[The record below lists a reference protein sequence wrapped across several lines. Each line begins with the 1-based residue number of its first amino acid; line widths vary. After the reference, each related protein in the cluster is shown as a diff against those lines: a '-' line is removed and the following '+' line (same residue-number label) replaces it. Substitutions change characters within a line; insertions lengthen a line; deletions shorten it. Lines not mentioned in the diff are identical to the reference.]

1 MILRRVITTCVLSL
15 LAHAPAPTF
24 ETDAPVLSISHASE
38 RPAIDHERAGLIL
51 LRGLPEH
58 DVAELADALDA
69 YVSALIAQNLPIF
82 SLEDATGDPSAPVD
96 AWLRA
101 HTRETTSAIALA
113 ANSWQA
119 DDGFRATLATR
130 CPKHG
135 ECVSL
140 DGHDAGTDARRAR
153 FVAWV
158 VSRSRI
164 ADATN
169 AASEKHVALIL
180 DQSSLDGA
188 PSPSEERV
196 REQCQ
201 RLARLGATDP
211 WIAALAK
218 APPTFTLPRPLHRGE
233 VFLVPDIS
241 AIAAN

>member
-1 MILRRVITTCVLSL
+1 MILRRVITTCALSL

-24 ETDAPVLSISHASE
+24 ESDAPVLSISHASE
-38 RPAIDHERAGLIL
+38 RPAIDHERAALIL

-58 DVAELADALDA
+58 DVAALADALDA

-82 SLEDATGDPSAPVD
+82 SLEEATGDPAAPVD

-101 HTRETTSAIALA
+101 HARETTSAIALA
-113 ANSWQA
+113 ANAWQA
-119 DDGFRATLATR
+119 DDGFRATLVRR
-130 CPKHG
+130 CPEHG

-140 DGHDAGTDARRAR
+140 EGHDDGTDARRAR

-164 ADATN
+164 ANSAN
-169 AASEKHVALIL
+169 ARSEKHVALIL
-180 DQSSLDGA
+180 DQSSLDRA
-188 PSPSEERV
+188 PSSSEERM
-196 REQCQ
+196 REQSQ
-201 RLARLGATDP
+201 RLTRLGATDA

-218 APPTFTLPRPLHRGE
+218 DPPTFALPRALHRDE

-241 AIAAN
+241 AITAN

>member
-1 MILRRVITTCVLSL
+1 MILRRVITTCALSL

-24 ETDAPVLSISHASE
+24 ETDAPVLAISHASE
-38 RPAIDHERAGLIL
+38 RPTIDHERAALIL
-51 LRGLPEH
+51 MRGLPEH
-58 DVAELADALDA
+58 DVAALADALDA
-69 YVSALIAQNLPIF
+69 YVLALIAQNLPIF
-82 SLEDATGDPSAPVD
+82 SLEDVTGDPAAPVD

-101 HTRETTSAIALA
+101 HTREMTSAIALA

-119 DDGFRATLATR
+119 DDGFRATLEAR
-130 CPKHG
+130 CPEHG
-135 ECVSL
+135 DCVPL
-140 DGHDAGTDARRAR
+140 EGHDDRTDARRAR

-164 ADATN
+164 ASAAD

-180 DQSSLDGA
+180 DQNALDGA
-188 PSPSEERV
+188 PSPSEGRV
-196 REQCQ
+196 REQSQ

-218 APPTFTLPRPLHRGE
+218 DPPTFTLPRVLHRGE

-241 AIAAN
+241 AITAN